1 MSAAISVVEHK
12 IAASSNCWRGIDVP
26 IHVQADEVEWV
37 TKRTG
42 VGEDS
47 LVAHGAGDVVA
58 VGDFEVSLIH
68 TPDTRRVVSACW

>member
-1 MSAAISVVEHK
+1 MSRHLGGRAQIAGIVELLE
-12 IAASSNCWRGIDVP
+12 RIDVP

-58 VGDFEVSLIH
+58 VGDFEVSLF
-68 TPDTRRVVSACW
+68 TPPDTRR